1 VSKAR
6 ALARAEREAAAAR
19 RKAEVHERRERELA
33 ERARRERRD
42 LTWRRLRLWQHGPGF
57 RRNKEAWAG
66 LATLILVILLLS
78 YLFTSSLGAV
88 LFVALVLVIAS
99 PALVK
104 LFLDRSQK

>member
-6 ALARAEREAAAAR
+6 AVARAEREAAAAGR
-19 RKAEVHERRERELA
+19 RAEADARRERENT

-42 LTWRRLRLWQHGPGF
+42 LTWRRLRLWQHGPAF

-66 LATLILVILLLS
+66 LATLVMVVLLLT

-88 LFVALVLVIAS
+88 LFVALVLLIAS

-104 LFLDRSQK
+104 LLIDRSHK

>member
-6 ALARAEREAAAAR
+6 AHARAEREAAAAR
-19 RKAEVHERRERELA
+19 RRADADARREREVA

-57 RRNKEAWAG
+57 RRNKEAWAA
-66 LATLILVILLLS
+66 LATLVMVILLLS

-88 LFVALVLVIAS
+88 LFVGLVLLIAS

-104 LFLDRSQK
+104 LFLDRSHK